1 MHVTGETTVAEVV
14 TTDFRTAAVFQEFGI
29 DFCCGGRRTIA
40 DACRQSN
47 LDPDQVLDAVSRTC
61 STPGSAPRFSD
72 WSLDTLI
79 GYIVG
84 NHHAFVKQSLPAMT
98 AYAEKIA
105 VVHGGRHPEL
115 GEVARLVREVAAEM
129 TSHMAKEEQVLFPYI
144 VAIDEASRLGRPLPK
159 APFGSI
165 DNPIRMMEHEH
176 DSAGAAMARM
186 RELTDGYS
194 VPADGCTTYRV
205 CFQAL
210 EAFERD
216 LHAHVHLEN
225 NILFPKARAAAS
237 AEVC

>member
-1 MHVTGETTVAEVV
+1 MHVTGETTVGEVV

-40 DACRQSN
+40 DACRESN
-47 LDPDQVLDAVSRTC
+47 IDPDQVLDAVSRTC

-72 WSLDTLI
+72 WSLATLI

-84 NHHAFVKQSLPAMT
+84 NHHAFVKQTLPAMT

-105 VVHGGRHPEL
+105 IVHGGGHPEL
-115 GEVARLVREVAAEM
+115 SEVARLVREVAAEM
-129 TSHMAKEEQVLFPYI
+129 TSHMVKEEQVLFPYI
-144 VAIDEASRLGRPLPK
+144 AAIEEASRHGRPLPN

-176 DSAGAAMARM
+176 DSAGAAVARM
-186 RELTDGYS
+186 RELTRGYS

-225 NILFPKARAAAS
+225 NILFPKAKALAS
-237 AEVC
+237 AEVS